1 MQAGRYSG
9 QCQSIYWKAA
19 LKYNM
24 QHNRLYHDLSFLWP
38 IVSPPEEYAV
48 EARHLREILFGKL
61 GPRRHTLLELG
72 VGGGHL
78 LSHLTSAFEATAVD
92 LSEEMLALSA
102 ELNPNVEH
110 HIGDMRSVQLRRTF
124 NVVLAHDAIG
134 YMLTE
139 DDLRAVFQTAKAHLK
154 PGGVFVAAPDWFKD
168 TFQGPSVLHWIKRKD
183 NLEVTFIEYVDDP
196 DTSDTTIESVFF
208 YVIKE
213 EGILRVEQDYHQTGL
228 FPKSTWLRLLKDV
241 GFVPEEINYPPYEG
255 GYGGNLILGVLT

>member
-1 MQAGRYSG
+1 MQPLRYSRH
-9 QCQSIYWKAA
+9 CQSVYWKAA
-19 LKYNM
+19 LKYNV
-24 QHNRLYHDLSFLWP
+24 QQNRLYHDLSFLWP

-48 EARHLREILFGKL
+48 EARLLREILFGKL
-61 GPRRHTLLELG
+61 GPGRHTLLELG

-78 LSHLTSAFEATAVD
+78 LSHLTSVFEATAVD
-92 LSEEMLALSA
+92 LSEEMLTLSA
-102 ELNPNVEH
+102 QLNPSVEH
-110 HIGDMRSVQLRRTF
+110 HIGDMRSVQLPRKF
-124 NVVLAHDAIG
+124 DVVLAHDAID

-139 DDLRAVFQTAKAHLK
+139 DDLRAVFQTAKAHLE
-154 PGGVFVAAPDWFKD
+154 PGSVFVVAPDWFKD

-213 EGILRVEQDYHQTGL
+213 GSTLRVEQDNHQTGL
-228 FPKSTWLRLLKDV
+228 FPKSTWLRLLEDV

-255 GYGGNLILGVLT
+255 GYGGNLILGVLP